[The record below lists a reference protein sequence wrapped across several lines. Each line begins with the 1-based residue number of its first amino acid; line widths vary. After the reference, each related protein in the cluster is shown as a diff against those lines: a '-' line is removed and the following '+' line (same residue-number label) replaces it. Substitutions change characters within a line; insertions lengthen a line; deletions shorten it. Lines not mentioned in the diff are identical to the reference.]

1 LAAPW
6 ARAANA
12 GAGMNMTSFPRVKR
26 GVGVLAFAAIAA
38 AAPAPAFSHHSAAMF
53 DASKTVEHK
62 GTVKKFLWVNPHSL
76 LVVSVRNSQGEI
88 EDYSYEANGPGYLV
102 RNGWK
107 RESVKPGDEI
117 TVVSNPLIDG
127 RPGGNLVEVTLPDG
141 SKLSARPQPPSAVVL
156 PSAGEG
162 RP

>member
-1 LAAPW
+1 MDITISPRARRVWRALAV
-6 ARAANA
+6 AAVA
-12 GAGMNMTSFPRVKR
+12 V
-26 GVGVLAFAAIAA
+26 AA
-38 AAPAPAFSHHSAAMF
+38 AAPAFSHHSAAMF
-53 DASKTVEHK
+53 DATKTVEHK

-76 LVVSVRNSQGEI
+76 LIVSVSDSRGGI
-88 EDYSYEANGPGYLV
+88 EEYSYEANGPGYLV

-107 RESVKPGDEI
+107 RETLKPGDEI

-141 SKLSARPQPPSAVVL
+141 RKLSARPGQAPAAV
-156 PSAGEG
+156 PANAGEE

>member
-1 LAAPW
+1 MDMTISPRATRLCRALALAAITAALAAP
-6 ARAANA
+6 A
-12 GAGMNMTSFPRVKR
+12 
-26 GVGVLAFAAIAA
+26 L
-38 AAPAPAFSHHSAAMF
+38 SHHSAAMF

-141 SKLSARPQPPSAVVL
+141 SKLSARPQPPPAVVL
-156 PSAGEG
+156 PSEGEG

>member
-1 LAAPW
+1 
-6 ARAANA
+6 
-12 GAGMNMTSFPRVKR
+12 MTSLPRTR
-26 GVGVLAFAAIAA
+26 RIYCALAVAVIAAAA
-38 AAPAPAFSHHSAAMF
+38 AAPALSHHSAAMF
-53 DASKTVEHK
+53 DATKTVEHK

-76 LVVSVRNSQGEI
+76 LVVSVRNSRGEI

-107 RESVKPGDEI
+107 RESVKAGDEI

-141 SKLSARPQPPSAVVL
+141 SKLSARPQPPPAVAL
-156 PSAGEG
+156 PGPGEQ
-162 RP
+162 RQ

>member
-1 LAAPW
+1 MDITTSPRARRVWRALAV
-6 ARAANA
+6 AAVA
-12 GAGMNMTSFPRVKR
+12 V
-26 GVGVLAFAAIAA
+26 AA
-38 AAPAPAFSHHSAAMF
+38 AAPAFSHHSAAMF
-53 DASKTVEHK
+53 DATKTVEHK

-76 LVVSVRNSQGEI
+76 LIVSVSDSQGGTE
-88 EDYSYEANGPGYLV
+88 EYSYEANGPGYLV

-107 RESVKPGDEI
+107 RESLKPGDEV

-141 SKLSARPQPPSAVVL
+141 RKLSARPQPAPAAV
-156 PSAGEG
+156 PANAGEE

>member
-1 LAAPW
+1 MDITISPRARRVWRALAV
-6 ARAANA
+6 AAVA
-12 GAGMNMTSFPRVKR
+12 V
-26 GVGVLAFAAIAA
+26 AA
-38 AAPAPAFSHHSAAMF
+38 AAPAFSHHSAAMF
-53 DASKTVEHK
+53 DATKTVEHK

-76 LVVSVRNSQGEI
+76 LIVSVRNSRGGI
-88 EDYSYEANGPGYLV
+88 EEYSYEANGPGYLV

-107 RESVKPGDEI
+107 RESLKPGDEI

-141 SKLSARPQPPSAVVL
+141 RKLSARPGPAPAAV
-156 PSAGEG
+156 PANAGEE

>member
-1 LAAPW
+1 
-6 ARAANA
+6 
-12 GAGMNMTSFPRVKR
+12 MTSLPRTR
-26 GVGVLAFAAIAA
+26 RIYCALAVAVIAA
-38 AAPAPAFSHHSAAMF
+38 AAVAPALSHHSAAMF

-76 LVVSVRNSQGEI
+76 LVVSVRNSRGEI
-88 EDYSYEANGPGYLV
+88 ENYSYEANGPGYLV

-107 RESVKPGDEI
+107 RESVKAGDEI

-141 SKLSARPQPPSAVVL
+141 SKLSARPQPPPAVVL
-156 PSAGEG
+156 PSAGEQ
-162 RP
+162 RQ